1 MATLCCEC
9 THMIPYED
17 KSISQLNKCDAIP
30 KELVQDYV
38 TGEFLEVVRFCGIVN
53 DGNCK
58 YFKKK

>member
-1 MATLCCEC
+1 
-9 THMIPYED
+9 MIPYED